1 MIYTTYFDIYHDHNN
16 ILIYEV
22 NKVTAILI
30 IYDHFLQ
37 AFIIIF
43 ISKMKY

>member
-30 IYDHFLQ
+30 IYDHFFKFLL
-37 AFIIIF
+37 FL
-43 ISKMKY
+43 KL